1 MKDTLSQMVRL
12 GLLILLLAVVL
23 FWADS
28 SYFAPRRLPPCVQEK
43 LPEGHICLENLR
55 SEWKD
60 RVVWIDARSESDF
73 EVNHLMFPDNRM
85 FPIRKGAALQQLMDA
100 AIERMV
106 EAAERNECIVV
117 FCTSGCTSSDEIA
130 DELRGLGLVTAPI
143 YVLEGGWPVLKA
155 SGMVKL

>member
-1 MKDTLSQMVRL
+1 MKDTFSQMLRL
-12 GLLILLLAVVL
+12 GLLVLLLALIL

-28 SYFAPRRLPPCVQEK
+28 SYFAPRRLPTCVQEN

-85 FPIRKGAALQQLMDA
+85 FPIRKGAALQQLVDA

-106 EAAERNECIVV
+106 EAADRDECIVV
-117 FCTSGCTSSDEIA
+117 FCSGDCTSSDEIA
-130 DELRGLGLVTAPI
+130 AELRGLGLISAPV
-143 YVLEGGWPVLKA
+143 YVLEGGWPVLKEA
-155 SGMVKL
+155 GMVKL